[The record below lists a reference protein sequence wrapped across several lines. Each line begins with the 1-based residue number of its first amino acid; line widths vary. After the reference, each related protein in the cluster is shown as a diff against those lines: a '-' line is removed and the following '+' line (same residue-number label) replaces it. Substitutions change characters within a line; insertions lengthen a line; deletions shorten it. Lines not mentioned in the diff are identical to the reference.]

1 MISSN
6 VIFQKISEELS
17 QNIIKFIKG
26 DEKEAYKSVLASL
39 AESRKVRTV
48 FVQKRPV
55 EKQISW
61 MLQSLKLKTGILV
74 ADQVLQIWLLKAKTQ
89 MLIGFL
95 DKLGI
100 EHDGEG
106 SVEGDLPESLDADK
120 LKAAVDEMIEK
131 NTEEEVIVYLT
142 LFQAQKAD
150 GWAELTALIDSD
162 ERLTF

>member
-1 MISSN
+1 
-6 VIFQKISEELS
+6 
-17 QNIIKFIKG
+17 
-26 DEKEAYKSVLASL
+26 
-39 AESRKVRTV
+39 
-48 FVQKRPV
+48 
-55 EKQISW
+55 

-74 ADQVLQIWLLKAKTQ
+74 ADQVLQIWLLKAKTK